1 MCDNRAGIIL
11 LLSQRGGLYFM
22 IRPSDI
28 EDKEFKKVAVG
39 YSPEEV
45 DRFLDEICV
54 DYEQLFR
61 ENREMKMKLNNMANN
76 NNTAV
81 SQMTAP
87 LPKAQQQTAPVPTAP
102 LSPQQTSQSIE
113 KALAKTL
120 TLAERVAEETKE
132 NARAAAAQITESA
145 VAKAEEII
153 GSARTRAFEL
163 EQDIHRLESRYE
175 LMKTRV
181 KLLLYAEIEL
191 LDKNEIISQ
200 KEADYPQEGETFQ
213 NPQQS

>member
-1 MCDNRAGIIL
+1 
-11 LLSQRGGLYFM
+11 M

-76 NNTAV
+76 NTAV

-113 KALAKTL
+113 KALAKNINFG
-120 TLAERVAEETKE
+120 RK
-132 NARAAAAQITESA
+132 S
-145 VAKAEEII
+145 
-153 GSARTRAFEL
+153 
-163 EQDIHRLESRYE
+163 SRRN
-175 LMKTRV
+175 KR
-181 KLLLYAEIEL
+181 KC
-191 LDKNEIISQ
+191 
-200 KEADYPQEGETFQ
+200 
-213 NPQQS
+213 

>member
-11 LLSQRGGLYFM
+11 LLLQRGGLYLM

-28 EDKEFKKVAVG
+28 EDKEFKKVAVV

-61 ENREMKMKLNNMANN
+61 ENREMKMKLNNMAN

>member
-1 MCDNRAGIIL
+1 
-11 LLSQRGGLYFM
+11 M

-45 DRFLDEICV
+45 DRFLDEICG
-54 DYEQLFR
+54 DYEQLFSV
-61 ENREMKMKLNNMANN
+61 NRVMKIELNNMAN